1 MGYKEGRIYCPQC
14 HRHVADYD
22 GKSSANIEVKCN
34 KCNKLVV
41 FKPQNGSVSL
51 VNMPKRLTAGG
62 KRFY

>member
-1 MGYKEGRIYCPQC
+1 MRDKSRKIYCPQC
-14 HRHVADYD
+14 HRFVADYD

-41 FKPQNGSVSL
+41 FKPKNGSVEL
-51 VNMPKRLTAGG
+51 VSMPKRLTASG